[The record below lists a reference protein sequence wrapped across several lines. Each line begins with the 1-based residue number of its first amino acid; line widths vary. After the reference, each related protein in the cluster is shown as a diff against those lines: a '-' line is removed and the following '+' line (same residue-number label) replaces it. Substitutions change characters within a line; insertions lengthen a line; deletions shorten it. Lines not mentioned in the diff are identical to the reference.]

1 MSEVLT
7 QATHMLSLPGA
18 ASFIDRHGREHHL
31 LVLTCKRDGAL
42 QYVGL
47 GVLEAA
53 ERRRPDAEAVLI
65 SAAVADQLLG
75 A

>member
-47 GVLEAA
+47 
-53 ERRRPDAEAVLI
+53 
-65 SAAVADQLLG
+65 DQLLG